1 MSFFTVANFANW
13 QFWQDSDG
21 SGDGFGSGG
30 FYGEQK
36 VAWDGPNKIIYIN
49 EGVTNIDV
57 KADIYSA
64 FKEWILGNLEAP
76 DGGPPGSAWPEAIT
90 AIGGEPLNDTLNV
103 GSTFFLENGWRIQ
116 PFASKTPYILTVNG
130 NIYTRE
136 AGENPFLFAE
146 GVSVNLTR
154 SNIVDQVVATS
165 TLSVGDRTAIAN
177 EVWGTSTL
185 GYATGSGVYGGL
197 VKAIDS
203 DLGVVDTKVDKT
215 LTKGEFLALK

>member
-1 MSFFTVANFANW
+1 MSTVTFNYGTWW
-13 QFWQDSDG
+13 QWDPNQ
-21 SGDGFGSGG
+21 
-30 FYGEQK
+30 YPNQK
-36 VAWDGPNKIIYIN
+36 VAFDAYEKIIYVN
-49 EGVTNIDV
+49 EGVTTLDV
-57 KADIYSA
+57 KIDIYSA
-64 FKEWILGNLEAP
+64 WKEWVLASPEYPTA
-76 DGGPPGSAWPEAIT
+76 STWKEAIS

-116 PFASKTPYILTVNG
+116 PFASKNPYILTVNG

-136 AGENPFLFAE
+136 AGGNPFLFAE

-165 TLSVGDRTAIAN
+165 SLSSGDLASIAA

-185 GYATGSGVYGGL
+185 VYTTGSNVYGGL

>member
-1 MSFFTVANFANW
+1 MIHFRYGTQW
-13 QFWQDSDG
+13 DWRDSDG
-21 SGDGFGSGG
+21 LGGGYGSGFNFG
-30 FYGEQK
+30 TQK
-36 VAWDGPNKIIYIN
+36 VSWDGRNRIIYVN
-49 EGVTNIDV
+49 EGVTELDV
-57 KADIYSA
+57 KIDIYSA
-64 FKEWILGNLEAP
+64 WKEWVLASPEYPTA
-76 DGGPPGSAWPEAIT
+76 STWKEAIS

-116 PFASKTPYILTVNG
+116 PFASKNPYILTVNG

-136 AGENPFLFAE
+136 AGGNPFLFAE

-165 TLSVGDRTAIAN
+165 SLSSGDLASIAA

-185 GYATGSGVYGGL
+185 VYTTGSNVYGGL

>member
-1 MSFFTVANFANW
+1 MIHFRYGTQW
-13 QFWQDSDG
+13 DWRDSDG
-21 SGDGFGSGG
+21 LGGGYGSGFNFG
-30 FYGEQK
+30 TQK
-36 VAWDGPNKIIYIN
+36 VAWDGRNRIIYVN
-49 EGVTNIDV
+49 EGVTELDV
-57 KADIYSA
+57 KIDIYSA
-64 FKEWILGNLEAP
+64 WKEWVLASPEYPTA
-76 DGGPPGSAWPEAIT
+76 STWKEAIS

-116 PFASKTPYILTVNG
+116 PFASKNPYILTVNG

-136 AGENPFLFAE
+136 AGGNPFLFAE

-165 TLSVGDRTAIAN
+165 SLSSGDLASIAA

-185 GYATGSGVYGGL
+185 VYTTGSNVYGGL

>member
-1 MSFFTVANFANW
+1 MWTNIAYGNW

-21 SGDGFGSGG
+21 SGGGFGAGG
-30 FYGEQK
+30 FYGTQK
-36 VAWDGPNKIIYIN
+36 VSFDGYNRIIYVN
-49 EGVTNIDV
+49 EGVTTLNV

-64 FKEWILGNLEAP
+64 WKEWLLGNVENP
-76 DGGPPGSAWPEAIT
+76 NGNVWPEAIS

-116 PFASKTPYILTVNG
+116 PIASKNPYILTVNG

-136 AGENPFLFAE
+136 AGGNPFLFAE

-154 SNIVDQVVATS
+154 SNIVDQVVASS
-165 TLSVGDRTAIAN
+165 TLSAGDKSDIAAA
-177 EVWGTSTL
+177 VWGTSTL
-185 GYATGSGVYGGL
+185 GYTTGSNVYGGL
-197 VKAIDS
+197 VKGIDS